1 MNGQR
6 FDETIRHSAFAA
18 ATMKLSTEIKAITFD
33 VGGTLIEPWP
43 SVGHVYAEVASRQGI
58 SGADPELLNRRFAE
72 AWRAKANF
80 DYSRSAWAA
89 IVRHTFENPIT
100 SGQEPAFFAELYGRF
115 AGPEVWRIYD
125 DVAATLEPLSQR
137 GIKLAVISNW
147 DERLRP
153 LLRGLKLD
161 HFFEIVIVSSEL
173 GRHKPAPEIFEHA
186 LRQLG
191 LPGPAVL
198 HVGDSPLE
206 DVTGA
211 ERAGLRAVR
220 LNRRGPEQA
229 PGEIRSL
236 TELLV
241 GVK

>member
-1 MNGQR
+1 
-6 FDETIRHSAFAA
+6 
-18 ATMKLSTEIKAITFD
+18 MKSSTEIKAITCD

-43 SVGHVYAEVASRQGI
+43 SVGHVYAEVASRHGI
-58 SGADPELLNRRFAE
+58 PDADPELLNRRFAE

-80 DYSRSAWAA
+80 DYSRAAWAE
-89 IVRHTFENPIT
+89 IVTNTFQRSSV
-100 SGQEPAFFAELYGRF
+100 SGQESAFFADLYERF

-125 DVAATLEPLSQR
+125 DVAAALDPLSRR
-137 GIKLAVISNW
+137 GVRLAVISNW

-161 HFFEIVIVSSEL
+161 HFFEVVIVSSEL
-173 GRHKPAPEIFEHA
+173 GQHKPAPEIFTHA

-191 LPGPAVL
+191 LPGQAVL
-198 HVGDSPLE
+198 HVGDSALE

-211 ERAGLRAVR
+211 EQAGLRAVR
-220 LNRRGPEQA
+220 LNRRRPEEA

-236 TELLV
+236 TELLTR
-241 GVK
+241 VK